1 MDYMIRAI
9 DKKQTFRL
17 FMVKS
22 TGTVEEARKRHNTT
36 PTASA
41 ALGRT
46 LTAGLMMGYMMKN
59 ENDKLTINI
68 KGGGPI
74 GTILTV
80 SDNSG
85 HIKGYVDNPNVDLPL
100 KANGKLDVGNAVGT
114 NGKVTVMMDLGLR
127 EPYVGSTDIVTGEIG
142 EDIAMYYWLSEQQN
156 SAVALGVLVDID
168 YSIKSAGGFIVQTLP
183 FIEDEDLEK
192 LENVLNSLKSV
203 SDYFDNDDDVEEIAK
218 NLFSDFDIEI
228 TDKIPV
234 EFICDCS
241 EERMEQALMT
251 IGRDDLKQLIEED
264 EKIETVC
271 HFCNEKYM
279 YRTLMNS
286 LGFLHSMKR
295 PHPRRGP
302 FYRPYN
308 LNKHCVATFLIIIF

>member
-22 TGTVEEARKRHNTT
+22 TETVDEARRRHNTT

-59 ENDKLTINI
+59 ENDKLTVNIN
-68 KGGGPI
+68 GGGPI

-80 SDNSG
+80 SDNIG
-85 HIKGYVDNPNVDLPL
+85 HIKGYVDNPNVNLPL
-100 KANGKLDVGNAVGT
+100 KANGKLDVGGAVGT

-168 YSIKSAGGFIVQTLP
+168 YSIKSAGGFIVQPLP

-203 SDYFDNDDDVEEIAK
+203 SDYFDNDNDVEEIAK
-218 NLFSDFDIEI
+218 KLFSDFDIEI

-234 EFICDCS
+234 EFRCDCS

-251 IGRDDLKQLIEED
+251 IGKDDLKQLIEED
-264 EKIETVC
+264 KKIETVC

-279 YRTLMNS
+279 FEGDKLKNI
-286 LGFLHSMKR
+286 LKFIEG
-295 PHPRRGP
+295 
-302 FYRPYN
+302 
-308 LNKHCVATFLIIIF
+308 

>member
-17 FMVKS
+17 FMVK
-22 TGTVEEARKRHNTT
+22 TTNTVEEARKRHNTT

-68 KGGGPI
+68 NGGGPI
-74 GTILTV
+74 GTIMTV

-85 HIKGYVDNPNVDLPL
+85 HIKGYVDNPHVDLPL
-100 KANGKLDVGNAVGT
+100 KQNGKLDVGGAVGL
-114 NGKVTVMMDLGLR
+114 NGKVTVMMDLGLK

-142 EDIAMYYWLSEQQN
+142 EDIATYYYLSEQQN
-156 SAVALGVLVDID
+156 SAVALGVLVDRD
-168 YSIKSAGGFIVQTLP
+168 YSIKSSGGFILQTLP
-183 FIEDEDLEK
+183 FIEEEDLEK
-192 LENVLNSLKSV
+192 LEKTLNNLKSV
-203 SDYFDNDDDVEEIAK
+203 SDYFDNKDDVETIAK
-218 NLFSDFDIEI
+218 NLFSEFELEI

-234 EFICDCS
+234 EFICECS
-241 EERMEQALMT
+241 EDRMEQALMT
-251 IGRDDLKQLIEED
+251 IGKQELKKLVEED
-264 EKIETVC
+264 GKIETVC

-279 YRTLMNS
+279 FEGEKLKSILKYIEN
-286 LGFLHSMKR
+286 
-295 PHPRRGP
+295 
-302 FYRPYN
+302 
-308 LNKHCVATFLIIIF
+308 

>member
-22 TGTVEEARKRHNTT
+22 TETVEEARKRHNTT

-68 KGGGPI
+68 NGSGPI
-74 GTILTV
+74 GTIMTV
-80 SDNSG
+80 SDNGG
-85 HIKGYVDNPNVDLPL
+85 HIKGYVDNPDVDLPL
-100 KANGKLDVGNAVGT
+100 KANGKLDVGGAVGT

-156 SAVALGVLVDID
+156 SAVALGVLVDVD

-183 FIEDEDLEK
+183 FIEEEDLAK
-192 LENVLNSLKSV
+192 IENVLNSLKSV

-218 NLFSDFDIEI
+218 KLFADCDIEI

-251 IGRDDLKQLIEED
+251 IGRDELKCLIEED

-279 YRTLMNS
+279 FEGDKLKNI
-286 LGFLHSMKR
+286 LKFIEH
-295 PHPRRGP
+295 
-302 FYRPYN
+302 
-308 LNKHCVATFLIIIF
+308 

>member
-1 MDYMIRAI
+1 MDYMLRAI

-17 FMVKS
+17 FVVKS
-22 TGTVEEARKRHNTT
+22 TDTVEEARKRHNTT

-46 LTAGLMMGYMMKN
+46 LTASLMMGYMMKN
-59 ENDKLTINI
+59 ENDRLTVNIN
-68 KGGGPI
+68 GGGPI

-85 HIKGYVDNPNVDLPL
+85 HVKGYVDNPNVDLPL
-100 KANGKLDVGNAVGT
+100 KKNGKLDVGGAVGT
-114 NGKVTVMMDLGLR
+114 DGKVTVMMDLGLK

-156 SAVALGVLVDID
+156 SAVALGVLVDTD
-168 YSIKSAGGFIVQTLP
+168 YSIKSSGGFIVQPLP
-183 FIEDEDLEK
+183 FIEDEDLDK
-192 LENVLNSLKSV
+192 LERTLNSLASV
-203 SDYFDNDDDVEEIAK
+203 SDCFDNDDDVEEVAK
-218 NLFSDFDIEI
+218 RIFCDFDIEI

-234 EFICDCS
+234 EFRCGCS

-251 IGRDDLKQLIEED
+251 IGKDDLKQLIEED
-264 EKIETVC
+264 GKIETVC

-279 YRTLMNS
+279 FE
-286 LGFLHSMKR
+286 G
-295 PHPRRGP
+295 
-302 FYRPYN
+302 
-308 LNKHCVATFLIIIF
+308 NKLKNILKYIED

>member
-142 EDIAMYYWLSEQQN
+142 EDIAMYYWLSEQKN

-279 YRTLMNS
+279 FEGDKLKS
-286 LGFLHSMKR
+286 ILKFIEH
-295 PHPRRGP
+295 
-302 FYRPYN
+302 
-308 LNKHCVATFLIIIF
+308 

>member
-22 TGTVEEARKRHNTT
+22 TETVEEARKRHNTT

-59 ENDKLTINI
+59 DGDRLTINI
-68 KGGGPI
+68 NGKGPI

-85 HIKGYVDNPNVDLPL
+85 HIKGYVENPNVDLPL
-100 KANGKLDVGNAVGT
+100 KSNGKLDVGGAVGLD
-114 NGKVTVMMDLGLR
+114 GKVTVMMDIGLR

-156 SAVALGVLVDID
+156 SAVALGVLVDRD

-183 FIEDEDLEK
+183 FIEEEDLNK
-192 LENVLNSLKSV
+192 LENTLKNLRSV
-203 SDYFDNDDDVEEIAK
+203 SDYFDNNDDVEEVAK
-218 NLFSDFDIEI
+218 KLFSEFDMEI

-234 EFICDCS
+234 EFTCDCS
-241 EERMEQALMT
+241 WDRMEQALMT
-251 IGRDDLKQLIEED
+251 LGKSDLKQLVED
-264 EKIETVC
+264 DGKIETVC

-279 YRTLMNS
+279 FEGDKLKSILKYIEN
-286 LGFLHSMKR
+286 
-295 PHPRRGP
+295 
-302 FYRPYN
+302 
-308 LNKHCVATFLIIIF
+308 

>member
-17 FMVKS
+17 FMVK
-22 TGTVEEARKRHNTT
+22 TTNTVEEARNHHNTT

-68 KGGGPI
+68 NGGGPI

-100 KANGKLDVGNAVGT
+100 KANGKLDVGGAVGID
-114 NGKVTVMMDLGLR
+114 GKVTVMMDLGLK

-156 SAVALGVLVDID
+156 SAVALGVLVDTD
-168 YSIKSAGGFIVQTLP
+168 YSIKSSGGFIVQTLP
-183 FIEDEDLEK
+183 FIEDEDLER
-192 LENVLNSLKSV
+192 LESTLSSLKSV
-203 SDYFDNDDDVEEIAK
+203 SDYFDNDDDVEEVAK
-218 NLFSDFDIEI
+218 RIFSDFDIEI
-228 TDKIPV
+228 TEKIPV
-234 EFICDCS
+234 EFKCNCS

-251 IGRDDLKQLIEED
+251 IGKDDLKQLIEED
-264 EKIETVC
+264 GKIETVC
-271 HFCNEKYM
+271 HFCNEKYLFKGDKLKNILK
-279 YRTLMNS
+279 YVELS
-286 LGFLHSMKR
+286 D
-295 PHPRRGP
+295 
-302 FYRPYN
+302 
-308 LNKHCVATFLIIIF
+308 

>member
-22 TGTVEEARKRHNTT
+22 TETVEEARKRHNTT

-68 KGGGPI
+68 NGGGPI

-85 HIKGYVDNPNVDLPL
+85 HVKGYVDNPNVDLPL
-100 KANGKLDVGNAVGT
+100 KANGKLDVGRAVGI

-142 EDIAMYYWLSEQQN
+142 EDIAMYYWQSEQQN

-168 YSIKSAGGFIVQTLP
+168 YSIRSAGGFIVQTLP
-183 FIEDEDLEK
+183 FIEEKDLAK
-192 LENVLNSLKSV
+192 LENVLGSLKSV
-203 SDYFDNDDDVEEIAK
+203 SDYFDNEDDVEEIAK

-234 EFICDCS
+234 EFSCDCS

-279 YRTLMNS
+279 FEDSKLKNI
-286 LGFLHSMKR
+286 LKF
-295 PHPRRGP
+295 
-302 FYRPYN
+302 
-308 LNKHCVATFLIIIF
+308 IEQ

>member
-68 KGGGPI
+68 NGGGPI

-100 KANGKLDVGNAVGT
+100 KANGKLDVGNAVGI

-279 YRTLMNS
+279 FEGDKLKSILKFIEN
-286 LGFLHSMKR
+286 
-295 PHPRRGP
+295 
-302 FYRPYN
+302 
-308 LNKHCVATFLIIIF
+308 

>member
-22 TGTVEEARKRHNTT
+22 TETVEEARKRHNTT

-68 KGGGPI
+68 NGGGPI

-279 YRTLMNS
+279 FEGDKLKSILKFIEY
-286 LGFLHSMKR
+286 
-295 PHPRRGP
+295 
-302 FYRPYN
+302 
-308 LNKHCVATFLIIIF
+308 